1 MGRITAGVELHHPP
15 KLPIVYLL
23 PAKIARCK
31 TPRRYRG
38 RRPRQ
43 PPAPCRPIRP
53 GAALAGPG
61 RGSALAAALR
71 RTRRDP
77 NGRPARKGDIAAAAR
92 SSSGGNAP
100 ANMPPAPFPH
110 PPLPGGGFLSAA
122 QSPPRPAPPSCAGA
136 APIAALSFPGGLCRP
151 KRNRTLSRRWR
162 EKRPAFLVSVCCGAP
177 QPPAAIKPGPW
188 PPGSPWY
195 P

>member
-1 MGRITAGVELHHPP
+1 MSRITAGVEFHHPP

-23 PAKIARCK
+23 PAKIAICK
-31 TPRRYRG
+31 ICVGQGGVGHKRPTPRG
-38 RRPRQ
+38 
-43 PPAPCRPIRP
+43 PIRP
-53 GAALAGPG
+53 GAALAGLG
-61 RGSALAAALR
+61 RRSALAAALR
-71 RTRRDP
+71 RTRRGP
-77 NGRPARKGDIAAAAR
+77 NGRPARKGGEIAAPR

-122 QSPPRPAPPSCAGA
+122 QSPPPPAPPSCAGA